1 MRLLTNGKGR
11 NTLPFNNNT
20 INIFPE
26 KNVKLLLEKQP
37 LSVMQ
42 NAALLILCSW
52 LKVLSFEML
61 CNQRNPSI
69 YSHAPRRISYPYIY
83 IPI

>member
-1 MRLLTNGKGR
+1 MTNGKGR
-11 NTLPFNNNT
+11 NTLPFNNNN

-26 KNVKLLLEKQP
+26 KNVKLLLEKQT

-52 LKVLSFEML
+52 LKFCLLKCCVIKEIPLFIVMHQEEFL
-61 CNQRNPSI
+61 TL
-69 YSHAPRRISYPYIY
+69 YLYTYI
-83 IPI
+83 I